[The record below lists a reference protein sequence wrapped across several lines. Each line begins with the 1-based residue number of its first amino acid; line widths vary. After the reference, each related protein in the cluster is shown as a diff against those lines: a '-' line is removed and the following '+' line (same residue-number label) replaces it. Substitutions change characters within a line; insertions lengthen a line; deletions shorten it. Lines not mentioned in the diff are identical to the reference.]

1 MELETVRHIDPAF
14 VDARGE
20 IHNLFEGQLGHVAL
34 ITSKAGSV
42 RANHYHKQD
51 LQYIYLVSG
60 EYESYSCPISEPQ
73 NVHKILVKPG
83 DIVKTPSLV
92 AHAQKFTKDSVLL
105 AFSTRLREEGKY
117 EDDTLAFPVI
127 QGYLNKVLKPAA
139 H

>member
-14 VDARGE
+14 VDARGA

-34 ITSKAGSV
+34 ITSIAGSV

-60 EYESYSCPISEPQ
+60 EYESYSCPIEEPE
-73 NVHKILVKPG
+73 NVHMIVVKPG
-83 DIVKTPSLV
+83 DIVKTPALI
-92 AHAQKFTKDSVLL
+92 AHAQKFTKDSVFL

-117 EDDTLAFPVI
+117 EDDTLAYPVI
-127 QGYLNKVLKPAA
+127 QGYLNKVLKAGKA
-139 H
+139 